1 MILGQILK
9 SQDLLRIIETIYG
22 VKISGKI
29 CDTDYFYYFKFMLL

>member
-22 VKISGKI
+22 VKISEKI
-29 CDTDYFYYFKFMLL
+29 CDADYFYYFKFMLL